1 MFSPYKTKENL
12 HTLIALRRVE
22 ALAHF
27 CAKPINVRKIKDNL
41 YHVSVRVS
49 VRVGARG

>member
-27 CAKPINVRKIKDNL
+27 CAKPIRKIEDDL
-41 YHVSVRVS
+41 YHVSVGVS
-49 VRVGARG
+49 VRVWARG